1 MTGPDTLTLLLSLGV
16 LLTLAR
22 LLGGAASRLGLPAVA
37 GELAAGV
44 LLGPTVLGSLFPDLG
59 SALFPATGPAGLA
72 LDGFMRI
79 AMVFFLFVAGLEV
92 DLSRAFGRGGTALGV
107 AFAGV
112 AAPLAIG
119 FVAAWH
125 LPALSGHPPGVPLF
139 SHAFFVGVALAVSA
153 LPMVAKTLLDLGLF
167 RSDFGMLVMAS
178 AILVDVAVWTL
189 FSVALAGPVG
199 VVGTAGPAGMSD
211 GFATLGQS
219 RPIWL
224 QALVTIGFAAAL
236 LTAGRSLTHRGM
248 GLLIRL
254 GVSQSGILGL
264 ALGVALL
271 LAALSE
277 ALGAHAVLGA
287 FLAGICLGD
296 SAHLRERARM
306 AIMEFVN
313 AIFVPLFIAAIGLHL
328 DLARSLDPVLYL
340 ALLGLALLGK
350 FAGVYPAARLAR
362 LGVRESLATFAA
374 LNDRGAMA
382 VILCRMA
389 LLAGLC
395 DERFFTAYVAMAL
408 TTSLLSGPAIRRLL
422 QTVPRRAEPSIP
434 AFPLLRRHL
443 KAETFV
449 SPLHATGPR
458 RIVSLLARTAARA
471 AGLDENAVLA
481 EVIRREKRLSTALG
495 RGVAVP
501 HARIAGLT
509 HPVCAVGVVPEGVG
523 MDSPD
528 GLPVNVFFLVLSPQ
542 ADDGAQLAIMADIAR
557 AARMTHFATRAARTR
572 SIEEF
577 LLLLGGDGSKNK
589 DVSGRTLPGDGSGAG
604 SGSSGH

>member
-1 MTGPDTLTLLLSLGV
+1 MTGLDTMTLLLSLGV

-22 LLGGAASRLGLPAVA
+22 LLGEAACRLGLPAVA

-44 LLGPTVLGSLFPDLG
+44 LLGPTVLGSLSPDVV
-59 SALFPATGPAGLA
+59 SALFPTTGPVGLA

-79 AMVFFLFVAGLEV
+79 SMVFFLFVAGLEV
-92 DLSRAFGRGGTALGV
+92 DLSRAFGRGGTSLGV

-119 FVAAWH
+119 FAAAWH
-125 LPALSGHPPGVPLF
+125 LPALSGHPPGVSLF

-178 AILVDVAVWTL
+178 AVLVDVAVWTL
-189 FSVALAGPVG
+189 FSVALAMTGPG
-199 VVGTAGPAGMSD
+199 GTAD
-211 GFATLGQS
+211 GFSGLGQTS
-219 RPIWL
+219 PAWL
-224 QALVTIGFAAAL
+224 QAVVTIGFAAAL
-236 LTAGRSLTHRGM
+236 LTAGRFLTHRGM
-248 GLLIRL
+248 GLLTRL

-287 FLAGICLGD
+287 FLAGVCLGD

-340 ALLGLALLGK
+340 GLLGLALMGK

-382 VILCRMA
+382 VILCRMG

-395 DERFFTAYVAMAL
+395 DERFFTAYVTVAL

-422 QTVPRRAEPSIP
+422 KTVPRRAEPSIP
-434 AFPLLRRHL
+434 AFLLLRRHL
-443 KAETFV
+443 KPETFL
-449 SPLHATGPR
+449 SPLQASGPR
-458 RIVSLLARTAARA
+458 RIVSILARTAARS
-471 AGLDENAVLA
+471 AGLDENVVLA
-481 EVIRREKRLSTALG
+481 EVRRREKRLSTALG

-509 HPVCAVGVVPEGVG
+509 HPVCAVGVVPEGVS

-528 GLPVNVFFLVLSPQ
+528 ELPVNVFFLVLSPLE
-542 ADDGAQLAIMADIAR
+542 DDGAQLAILADIAR
-557 AARMTHFATRAARTR
+557 AARRPHFATRAARTR

-577 LLLLGGDGSKNK
+577 LHLLDVDGSREKAVPARAAPPP
-589 DVSGRTLPGDGSGAG
+589 DEGSKAG
-604 SGSSGH
+604 SRPPGR

>member
-1 MTGPDTLTLLLSLGV
+1 MTGHETMTLLVSLGV

-22 LLGGAASRLGLPAVA
+22 LLGEAASRLGLPAVA

-44 LLGPTVLGSLFPDLG
+44 LLGPTVLGALAPDIV
-59 SALFPATGPAGLA
+59 SALFPVAGMVGQA
-72 LDGFMRI
+72 MDGFLRI

-92 DLSRAFGRGGTALGV
+92 DLSRVFGRGGASLAV

-112 AAPLAIG
+112 AAPLAMG
-119 FVAAWH
+119 FAAAWH
-125 LPALSGHPPGVPLF
+125 LPALSGHLPGVPLF
-139 SHAFFVGVALAVSA
+139 THAFFVGVALAVSA

-178 AILVDVAVWTL
+178 AVLVDVAVWTL
-189 FSVALAGPVG
+189 FSVALTMADPGGSAG
-199 VVGTAGPAGMSD
+199 
-211 GFATLGQS
+211 GFPEFGEALPG
-219 RPIWL
+219 WL
-224 QALVTIGFAAAL
+224 QAMVTIGFAAFL
-236 LTAGRSLTHRGM
+236 LTAGRLLTHRGM
-248 GLLIRL
+248 GLMTRF

-287 FLAGICLGD
+287 FLAGVCLGD
-296 SAHLRERARM
+296 SAHLRERTRM

-328 DLARSLDPVLYL
+328 DLTRSLDPVLYL
-340 ALLGLALLGK
+340 TLLGLALMGK

-362 LGVRESLATFAA
+362 FGVRESLATFAA

-395 DERFFTAYVAMAL
+395 DERFFTAYVTVAL
-408 TTSLLSGPAIRRLL
+408 TTSLLSGPAIRLL
-422 QTVPRRAEPSIP
+422 LKTVPRRAAQSYP
-434 AFPLLRRHL
+434 AFPLLRHL
-443 KAETFV
+443 TAETFL
-449 SPLHATGPR
+449 SPLPATGPR
-458 RIVSLLARTAARA
+458 RIVSLLARAAART
-471 AGLDENAVLA
+471 AGMDENMVLA
-481 EVIRREKRLSTALG
+481 EVRRREKRLSTALG

-501 HARIAGLT
+501 HARIAGLAR
-509 HPVCAVGVVPEGVG
+509 PVCAVGVVPEGVI

-528 GLPVNVFFLVLSPQ
+528 GLPVRVFFLVLSPLE
-542 ADDGAQLAIMADIAR
+542 DDGAQLSVLADIAR
-557 AARMTHFATRAARTR
+557 AARTRHFATRAARAR
-572 SIEEF
+572 SIEDF
-577 LLLLGGDGSKNK
+577 LHLLEVGAAGEKAVPPLG
-589 DVSGRTLPGDGSGAG
+589 
-604 SGSSGH
+604 

>member
-1 MTGPDTLTLLLSLGV
+1 MTGPDTMTLLLSLGV

-22 LLGGAASRLGLPAVA
+22 LLGGAATRLGFPAVA

-44 LLGPTVLGSLFPDLG
+44 LLGPTVLGSLFPDLT
-59 SALFPATGPAGLA
+59 SALFPVTGPASLA

-92 DLSRAFGRGGTALGV
+92 DLSRAFGRGGTSLGV

-112 AAPLAIG
+112 AAPLAVG

-125 LPALSGHPPGVPLF
+125 LPDFLGHSPQVSLF

-189 FSVALAGPVG
+189 FSVALAM
-199 VVGTAGPAGMSD
+199 GPAGMVGMAG
-211 GFATLGQS
+211 GFAGLGQA

-236 LTAGRSLTHRGM
+236 LTVGRFLTHRGM
-248 GLLIRL
+248 GFLIRL

-287 FLAGICLGD
+287 FLAGVCLGD

-340 ALLGLALLGK
+340 GLLGLALIGK

-408 TTSLLSGPAIRRLL
+408 TTSLLSGPVIRRLL
-422 QTVPRRAEPSIP
+422 QTVPGRAEPPIP

-449 SPLHATGPR
+449 SPLPATGPR
-458 RIVSLLARTAARA
+458 RIVSLLTRTAARC

-481 EVIRREKRLSTALG
+481 EVRSREKRLSTALG
-495 RGVAVP
+495 RGVAAP
-501 HARIAGLT
+501 HARIASLE

-542 ADDGAQLAIMADIAR
+542 ADDGAHLAILADIAR
-557 AARMTHFATRAARTR
+557 AARMPHFATRAARTR

-577 LLLLGGDGSKNK
+577 LRLLEGDGSREKAVSGRTETPPGDGSKA
-589 DVSGRTLPGDGSGAG
+589 VLRGG
-604 SGSSGH
+604 GH